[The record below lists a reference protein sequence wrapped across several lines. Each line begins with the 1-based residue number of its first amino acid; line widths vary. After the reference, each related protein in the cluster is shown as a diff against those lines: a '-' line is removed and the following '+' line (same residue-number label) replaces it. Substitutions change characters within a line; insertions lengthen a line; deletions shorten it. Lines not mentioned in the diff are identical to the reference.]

1 MSGYLL
7 DTNVVSELRKPRP
20 SRRVVDFVAGE
31 QLDRLY
37 LSTVTLAEIR
47 FGIERLTDAG
57 RRSALTLWLDNELR
71 PMFDGR
77 VLPVGEDVLFK
88 WRIMIEEGRRRGHT
102 FSHPDVLIA
111 ESAAQHGMTVATRN
125 AAEFIAAGVA
135 VLDPWTGNL
144 TPART

>member
-20 SRRVVDFVAGE
+20 SRRVVGFVAGE
-31 QLDRLY
+31 LLDRLY

-77 VLPVGEDVLFK
+77 VLPLGEDVLFK
-88 WRIMIEEGRRRGHT
+88 WRIMIEEGRKRGYT

-111 ESAAQHGMTVATRN
+111 ASAAQHGMTVATRN

-144 TPART
+144 TPGRT